1 MGTCEASCTK
11 IPLRYPKR
19 LMRVCAAMDTH
30 VLSTHVCSRRR
41 AFAGPWGARSERERD
56 RESATER
63 KRDDQESYPI
73 MYSFYLFTSYA
84 CQWLLRWPCAELRAK
99 DMPPRSVEGHAHAK
113 WRARLERS
121 GWRSGERWEV
131 GQASSRR

>member
-1 MGTCEASCTK
+1 M
-11 IPLRYPKR
+11 
-19 LMRVCAAMDTH
+19 
-30 VLSTHVCSRRR
+30 CSRHTC
-41 AFAGPWGARSERERD
+41 ALVAVLLQVLGAPAPRERET
-56 RESATER
+56 ESATER